1 MNYVTGKV
9 IRELRE
15 KKQLTQKQL
24 ADELQVSDKTISKW
38 ETDRGLP
45 DIGLIGPLARVL
57 GVSVAE
63 ILVGEYAVND
73 NRSANMRKGSFY
85 VCPVCGNVI
94 WSVGQGAYGCCGITL
109 PALEAESMKTDK
121 AEISRKKAT
130 GIAEGTG
137 TAEGT
142 TRMAEGAGTAEG
154 TTGTAEGTGIP
165 EGGWAI
171 ADVWNQQHE
180 LTIEIVENEY
190 YVHMEHPMTK
200 EHYISFIAHVTA
212 DRTEIVKLYPEQG
225 IECRFQR
232 TGRGSFYAYCNQHGL
247 YRMNL

>member
-94 WSVGQGAYGCCGITL
+94 WSVGQGAYSCCGITL
-109 PALEAESMKTDK
+109 PALEAEKLETENIKTEGAK
-121 AEISRKKAT
+121 AGKGKET
-130 GIAEGTG
+130 D
-137 TAEGT
+137 
-142 TRMAEGAGTAEG
+142 AGTADESII
-154 TTGTAEGTGIP
+154 T
-165 EGGWAI
+165 
-171 ADVWNQQHE
+171 DLWNQQHE
-180 LTIEIVENEY
+180 LSIEIVENEY

-212 DRTEIVKLYPEQG
+212 DRAEIVKLYPEQG

-247 YRMNL
+247 YQVNL

>member
-63 ILVGEYAVND
+63 ILVGEYAVNE
-73 NRSANMRKGSFY
+73 NRSANMRRGSFY

-94 WSVGQGAYGCCGITL
+94 WSVGQGAYSCCGITL
-109 PALEAESMKTDK
+109 PALEAEKLETGKLKTEEAK
-121 AEISRKKAT
+121 ADNRK
-130 GIAEGTG
+130 GTDL
-137 TAEGT
+137 
-142 TRMAEGAGTAEG
+142 
-154 TTGTAEGTGIP
+154 
-165 EGGWAI
+165 W
-171 ADVWNQQHE
+171 DQQHE
-180 LTIEIVENEY
+180 LSIETVENEY